1 MNYIIFDIYEYI
13 CIVLIMKYYK
23 LKTVAFYIFATT
35 IISFDLKGSENENEG
50 ICSCCNCWNN
60 KEKKEEKE
68 TEVENKDDGK
78 DEEKKENKEAEK
90 TEENKEKEK
99 NKNKKE
105 KKKQK
110 EEEEKD
116 PMELADETYG
126 FDL

>member
-1 MNYIIFDIYEYI
+1 MIYTLIY
-13 CIVLIMKYYK
+13 IVLVMKYYK

-50 ICSCCNCWNN
+50 ICSCYNCWNN

-78 DEEKKENKEAEK
+78 DEEKKEEAEK

-116 PMELADETYG
+116 PMDIADEVYNC